1 MNKSGG
7 LGMRLHQAASFSG
20 PLMGVDRCR
29 AVFWPGCALM
39 SMDPALLERT
49 LDVLRREEPG
59 MGLSTCCCGQPTRYL
74 EPEKFHR
81 RRDRLVRLLEGSGV
95 ENAADRLVSLV
106 DQLDSAAADAQAV
119 WGE

>member
-7 LGMRLHQAASFSG
+7 LGTRLHQAASFSG

-39 SMDPALLERT
+39 NMDPALLERT

-74 EPEKFHR
+74 EPEKSHR

-95 ENAADRLVSLV
+95 RVPLQPCAD
-106 DQLDSAAADAQAV
+106 
-119 WGE
+119 